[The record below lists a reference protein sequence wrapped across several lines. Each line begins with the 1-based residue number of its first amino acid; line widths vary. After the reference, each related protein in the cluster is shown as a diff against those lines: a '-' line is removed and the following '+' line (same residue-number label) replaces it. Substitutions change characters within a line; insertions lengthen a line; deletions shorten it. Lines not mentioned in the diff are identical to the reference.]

1 MNTPID
7 ACKIVFDL
15 LKDLG
20 LPIYLFSAPQDTYD
34 KITINFLPGSENQI
48 TNEIFINV
56 NIMVNK
62 IGGSI
67 DSSKLNNYQKLVESA
82 LKSFSGDQS
91 RVTFAYFRFENTP
104 TIFSTWNDSNF
115 AYLNNRISLIFNSN

>member
-20 LPIYLFSAPQDTYD
+20 LPIYLFSAPQDPYD

-48 TNEIFINV
+48 TNEIFVNV

-62 IGGSI
+62 IGGFV
-67 DSSKLNNYQKLVESA
+67 DSSKLNDYQKLVQSA

-91 RVTFAYFRFENTP
+91 RVTFAYFRFEDAP
-104 TIFSTWNDSNF
+104 TLFSSWNDSNF